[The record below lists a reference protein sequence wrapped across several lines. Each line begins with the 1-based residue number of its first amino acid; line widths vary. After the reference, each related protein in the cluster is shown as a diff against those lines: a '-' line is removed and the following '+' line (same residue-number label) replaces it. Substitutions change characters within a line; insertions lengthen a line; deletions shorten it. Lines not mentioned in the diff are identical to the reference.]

1 MYKAA
6 NQILRMAL
14 EGKICL
20 ALEPPNFD
28 QKHFENNPDTA
39 LVREVLGK
47 EALVDVAEEEAEEE
61 SSSEYEDEDMN
72 VKKLVLNEYPPHKR
86 RQMPPNLSDN
96 SEKEVVY
103 KNPFDALADDSD

>member
-1 MYKAA
+1 
-6 NQILRMAL
+6 MAL

-39 LVREVLGK
+39 FREVLGK
-47 EALVDVAEEEAEEE
+47 EALEDVAEEEVEEG
-61 SSSEYEDEDMN
+61 SSSDEDKDMN
-72 VKKLVLNEYPPHKR
+72 VENLVLDEYPPHKR
-86 RQMPPNLSDN
+86 RQMPPNLSDS

-103 KNPFDALADDSD
+103 RNPFDALADDSD